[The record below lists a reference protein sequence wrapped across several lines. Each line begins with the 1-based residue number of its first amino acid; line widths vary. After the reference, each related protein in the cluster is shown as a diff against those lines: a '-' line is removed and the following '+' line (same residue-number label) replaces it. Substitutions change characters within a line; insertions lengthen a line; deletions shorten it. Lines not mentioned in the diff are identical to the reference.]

1 MGLWVD
7 GRELATDKEG
17 YLKEPAAW
25 NEAVAAAIAECE
37 GLEMSEDHWQVVRY
51 VRRFYE
57 EFKTSPAIRPLV
69 KYLGQHLGA
78 EKGNSIFLHKL
89 FPAGP
94 AKQATKIAGLPKP
107 TRCI

>member
-1 MGLWVD
+1 MLKVE
-7 GRELATDKEG
+7 GRELATDKDG
-17 YLKEPAAW
+17 YLKVPGQW
-25 NEAVAAAIAECE
+25 NEAVAAALAEAE
-37 GLEMSEDHWQVVRY
+37 GLAMSEDHWLIVRY

-69 KYLGQHLGA
+69 KYLAQHLGP

>member
-1 MGLWVD
+1 MLKVE
-7 GRELATDKEG
+7 GRELATDKDG
-17 YLKEPAAW
+17 YLKEPGQW
-25 NEAVAAAIAECE
+25 NEDVAAALAQAE
-37 GLEMSEDHWQVVRY
+37 GLAMSADHWLIVRY

-69 KYLGQHLGA
+69 KYLAQHLGP